1 MLRGAEGGLLVSGW
15 AHLAIVVDPDLATT
29 MPSQHLLV
37 AAEEAQN
44 ELSWWGLGLPTGLA
58 KTGQINPWHLMPHA

>member
-44 ELSWWGLGLPTGLA
+44 ELSWWLPRGA
-58 KTGQINPWHLMPHA
+58 RDGGGAQVQ